1 MLLIL
6 CKESFVKKFIRNYL
20 YSGDFPLVGES
31 YQSILSYFVPE
42 YVIVLILYT
51 MPFLV
56 DARWIA
62 TLGSTDAYA
71 SLGITNTLLHFI
83 VKIIEGISI
92 GAIVLTGQ
100 SNGLQDYKNAG
111 AMFVNAFWTMVFVGL
126 FITITL
132 FLGAPY
138 FFAWYKVSDAVA
150 NYGIPFLRLRAIG
163 VFFACLYFALVG
175 FLKGIKKVRASM
187 YVFMVGCAVFLVA
200 DYALIFGAWGFPEL
214 GVTGSAVATITQ
226 YIFMCAAA
234 FGYIFYSDDLR
245 KYGVQIFSVFTTG
258 HRIKELLML
267 SLPVMIDKAA
277 LAASYVWLGKCLAPM
292 GTPVLAGFSAL
303 KEVERFTFLPGL
315 ALASVIT
322 FMVSNACAQ
331 EDWQGIKATIT
342 RVMIIAALM
351 VFVLVLLC
359 CAYAYPILSIFD
371 KKGVFA
377 GWTSQTLPILS
388 VFIFLDLAQLL
399 LSAALRGLSDVKTVM
414 WTRLLVCAGFFVPV
428 SYVISTLDIPNV
440 VLKFVLIYGSLYLAD
455 GIMTL
460 IYVRRFSTDEW
471 KIKQQKVP
479 YGNNTRR
486 ST

>member
-1 MLLIL
+1 M
-6 CKESFVKKFIRNYL
+6 KKFVRDYL
-20 YSGDFPLVGES
+20 YPAAAPVTGES
-31 YQSILSYFVPE
+31 YGTIVSYFMPE
-42 YVIVLILYT
+42 YVIVLILYS

-92 GAIVLTGQ
+92 GTIVLTGQ
-100 SNGLQDYKNAG
+100 ANGSQNYKNAG
-111 AMFVNAFWTMVFVGL
+111 FTFVNSFWTMVFVGTVITTGL
-126 FITITL
+126 F
-132 FLGAPY
+132 FGAPY
-138 FFAWYKVSDAVA
+138 FFEWYGVSAQVTA
-150 NYGIPFLRLRAIG
+150 YGIPFLRLRAIG
-163 VFFACLYFALVG
+163 IFFTCVYFALVG

-187 YVFMVGCAVFLVA
+187 YIFMVGCAAFLVA
-200 DYALIFGAWGFPEL
+200 DYGLIFGAWGFPEL

-226 YIFMCAAA
+226 YVLMCIIA
-234 FGYIFYSDDLR
+234 FGYIFYSSDLR

-258 HRIKELLML
+258 RRMRELLLL
-267 SLPVMIDKAA
+267 SVPVMIDKAA

-292 GTPVLAGFSAL
+292 GTEVLAGFSAL

-315 ALASVIT
+315 ALASVVT
-322 FMVSNACAQ
+322 FMVSNAWAR
-331 EDWQGIKATIT
+331 EDWEGIKATIA
-342 RVMIIAALM
+342 RVMVTAAVM
-351 VFVLVLLC
+351 VFVLVLIC
-359 CAYAYPILSIFD
+359 CTYAYPLLSIFD

-377 GWTSQTLPILS
+377 GWTSEALPVLS
-388 VFIFLDLAQLL
+388 VLIFLDLAQLL

-428 SYVISTLDIPNV
+428 SYLFASLDISNV

-471 KIKQQKVP
+471 KIKQEKVD
-479 YGNNTRR
+479 YGNNPRR
-486 ST
+486 SA